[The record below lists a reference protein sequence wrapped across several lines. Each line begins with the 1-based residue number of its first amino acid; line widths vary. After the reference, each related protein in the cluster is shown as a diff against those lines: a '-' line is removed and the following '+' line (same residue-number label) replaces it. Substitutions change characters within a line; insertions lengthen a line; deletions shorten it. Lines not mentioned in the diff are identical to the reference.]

1 VKRAALVPVRSFARA
16 KRRLRERFSAA
27 EVESI
32 QRALLADVL
41 AALQAARLLD
51 AVAVLTGERAVADAA
66 RAAGAEV
73 RWLDPDPGL
82 NPALDSAAQA
92 LRADGCAGMLV
103 ALGDLPLLRGGD
115 VDAVLEAG
123 QTHALVGVPSLDGG
137 TALLY
142 QAPPGS
148 LPARFGPESFE
159 AHCSAARE
167 RGLELLALE
176 LPDAL
181 ARCDLD
187 TPGDAQRIAA
197 SGRACQTV
205 DLLRKLGA

>member
-1 VKRAALVPVRSFARA
+1 VKRAAVVPVRSFARA
-16 KRRLRERFSAA
+16 KRRLRERFAPE
-27 EVESI
+27 EVEAI

-41 AALQAARLLD
+41 AALQAARGLD
-51 AVAVLTGERAVADAA
+51 HVAVLTGERAVADAA
-66 RAAGAEV
+66 REAGAAA
-73 RWLDPDPGL
+73 RWLEPDPGL
-82 NPALDSAAQA
+82 NAALDSAAHG
-92 LRADGCAGMLV
+92 LRAEGCEGMLV
-103 ALGDLPLLRGGD
+103 VLGDLPLLRGGD

-123 QTHALVGVPSLDGG
+123 LRHPLVGVPSLDGG

-159 AHCSAARE
+159 AHASAARE
-167 RGLELLALE
+167 RGLELLALD
-176 LPDAL
+176 LPDPL

-187 TPGDAQRIAA
+187 TPEDARRIAA
-197 SGRACQTV
+197 SGRACLTS